1 MDTFNTTV
9 VDCEY
14 CVNRHYSN
22 GTTSETRYDC
32 IQLTNTYKTISQ
44 RCQGFSNTTDIG
56 YGTCLPYPYELL
68 NTSVLCI
75 CATDKCN
82 TDLASCNKSVTNQIQ
97 SNSAPSVLPS
107 IIPTL
112 STPISCVDTLNQ
124 VNISTG
130 SYYNC
135 MQYGSSYVNLTKCHE
150 YIVNNTVLCW
160 YYGVEAYSE
169 PIPLTKDIYTLP
181 TVDLIHTIYQYIR
194 YNNYTY
200 FSNESSSFFY
210 ISSRETSANATAM
223 NTCICAQN
231 NCNSNL
237 ITCLTATKSIET
249 QNNSTNAT
257 QTTASLTQM
266 NSPDDNT
273 SLDILFSKL
282 NIPLNCLDNSHIRQ
296 HYLEEYSAKYSKA
309 KYLLSNARKKQRK
322 IIISYYKEKEKQDNI
337 DELQTIKQSLL
348 EENEKIKRFKEALK
362 DKLLVYQQRIQ
373 FLKDAEF
380 WSAFEIQQLQNNTN
394 ELCQVNTENH
404 PSLPDLPA
412 ANDSLD
418 LLHGHEHTKYPDN
431 FLDDSSLNN
440 TDDHDDSKP
449 SYHDSF
455 LIKDHRCIDNIL
467 KSRKQS
473 HMKVS

>member
-97 SNSAPSVLPS
+97 SNSAPSILPS

-124 VNISTG
+124 
-130 SYYNC
+130 
-135 MQYGSSYVNLTKCHE
+135 
-150 YIVNNTVLCW
+150 
-160 YYGVEAYSE
+160 
-169 PIPLTKDIYTLP
+169 
-181 TVDLIHTIYQYIR
+181 
-194 YNNYTY
+194 
-200 FSNESSSFFY
+200 
-210 ISSRETSANATAM
+210 
-223 NTCICAQN
+223 
-231 NCNSNL
+231 
-237 ITCLTATKSIET
+237 
-249 QNNSTNAT
+249 
-257 QTTASLTQM
+257 
-266 NSPDDNT
+266 NSPDDKS
-273 SLDILFSKL
+273 SLDILISKL

-348 EENEKIKRFKEALK
+348 EENEKIKKFKEALK
-362 DKLLVYQQRIQ
+362 DKLLIYQQRIQ

-404 PSLPDLPA
+404 PSLPDLPT

-418 LLHGHEHTKYPDN
+418 LLHGHEHSKYPDN

-449 SYHDSF
+449 NYHDSF
-455 LIKDHRCIDNIL
+455 LIKDHCCIDNIL
-467 KSRKQS
+467 KPRKQS